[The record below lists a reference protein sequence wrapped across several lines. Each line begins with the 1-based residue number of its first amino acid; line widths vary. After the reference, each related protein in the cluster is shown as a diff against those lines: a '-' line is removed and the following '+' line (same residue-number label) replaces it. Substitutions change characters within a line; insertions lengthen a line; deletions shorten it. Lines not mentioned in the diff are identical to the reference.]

1 MASATLATLLS
12 CITHHPGLTA
22 VCTTYL
28 MSDSDTLLSPLD
40 VSVEE
45 QEPLVHASS
54 GALTPVPGS
63 SHSLWMMYMGDMV
76 TSPGLQILAL
86 AHTSWEAGNLRP
98 GRRQDSSNRT
108 EARSRDSHLNIQY
121 SIYTMCWCYDDY
133 NCVYYSETCGIEDP
147 DTQTVV
153 ITGGYLTGRLSIM
166 NTVSLYGI
174 QGWIEDLPSLNYNRY
189 QHACSS
195 YMSGG
200 SRVRDYMKEKLEC
213 KSFQCLILTISTL
226 RCSWSL
232 GAAQIG
238 WEHWTPL
245 RRMTPVW
252 EAG

>member
-1 MASATLATLLS
+1 MQFLS
-12 CITHHPGLTA
+12 LVDGWPRYISQHPEPPACCQPGKMTDGSTPWRT
-22 VCTTYL
+22 V
-28 MSDSDTLLSPLD
+28 DSC
-40 VSVEE
+40 VEGMTPV
-45 QEPLVHASS
+45 QVACS
-54 GALTPVPGS
+54 GAQSMEPGRS
-63 SHSLWMMYMGDMV
+63 ISPWMLKDIIM
-76 TSPGLQILAL
+76 SPGLQILAL

-200 SRVRDYMKEKLEC
+200 SRVRHCMKEKLEC
-213 KSFQCLILTISTL
+213 KSFQCLILTISIF

-245 RRMTPVW
+245 RCMTPVW